1 MYASAIKIPLKLKFI
16 IMLPIEKPRANAF
29 INKNNNTNIK
39 PITDIPSSHI
49 KNAPPKVKIKVLIKY
64 LKNLFVDCYIVN
76 FYN

>member
-16 IMLPIEKPRANAF
+16 IMFPIEKPRTNAF

-39 PITDIPSSHI
+39 PITNIPSSHI
-49 KNAPPKVKIKVLIKY
+49 KNTPPKVKIKVLIKY